1 MNYKT
6 LIIPLAVLLIILFGS
21 IYIVDET
28 EQVVITQFGKP
39 VGKPKV
45 DPGLYFRIPLVQRA
59 NYFPKN
65 LLEWDGD
72 PGQIPTLDKTFIY
85 VDTFARWKIVDPLA
99 FFQTVNN
106 EVGALARLDDIID
119 SAVRNFVTSY
129 PLIETVRSTNREL
142 DTFEEGVDQ
151 VKETSP
157 LGEVKMGRPK
167 ITKGIMDQAQPKL
180 EKFGIEL
187 VDVKIKRL
195 NYVEEV
201 RQSVYSR
208 MIAERKQIAE
218 KFRSE
223 GKGEARKIEGDM
235 EKELKLINS
244 SAYRQAQEIKG
255 KADAEATRIYAEAF
269 GRDPE
274 FYSFLQTL
282 EIYKTTMDK
291 DSDLILSTD
300 SEFLKYLKD
309 YRGFKGDRPA
319 VSDGSQEASRW

>member
-1 MNYKT
+1 VSYKT
-6 LIIPLAVLLIILFGS
+6 LSIPLAVLLIVFFGS

-39 VGKPKV
+39 VGVPKV
-45 DPGLYFRIPLVQRA
+45 NPGLYLRIPLVQQA

-85 VDTFARWKIVDPLA
+85 VDTFARWKIVDPLK
-99 FFQTVNN
+99 FFQTVSN
-106 EVGALARLDDIID
+106 EIGALARLDDIID

-129 PLIETVRSTNREL
+129 PLIETVRKTNREL
-142 DTFEEGVDQ
+142 DTFEMGMDE
-151 VKETSP
+151 VKDTSP
-157 LGEVKMGRPK
+157 LGEVKMGRMQ
-167 ITKGIMDQAQPKL
+167 IAKGIMDQAQPKL

-195 NYVEEV
+195 NYVEQV
-201 RQSVYSR
+201 RQSVYGR

-223 GKGEARKIEGDM
+223 GQGEARKIEGDM
-235 EKELKLINS
+235 EKELKLITS
-244 SAYRQAQEIKG
+244 GAYRTAEEIKG
-255 KADAEATRIYAEAF
+255 KADAEATKIYAEAF

-291 DSDLILSTD
+291 NSALILSTD
-300 SEFLKYLKD
+300 SEFLKYFKD
-309 YRGFKGDRPA
+309 YRGFGVDKPA
-319 VSDGSQEASRW
+319 ASNEGQEASRW